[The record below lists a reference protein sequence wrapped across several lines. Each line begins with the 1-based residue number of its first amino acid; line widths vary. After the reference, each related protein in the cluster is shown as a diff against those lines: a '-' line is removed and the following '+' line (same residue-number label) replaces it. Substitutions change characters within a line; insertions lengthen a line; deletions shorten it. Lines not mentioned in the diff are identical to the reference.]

1 VILPSRTV
9 SRVSRAARWVRP
21 AIANDNGSWGITA
34 ERRSRDMWLFVYVQG
49 MSYVYMSDAS
59 VGQVK
64 LDIARRREHAA
75 TEHEAIKAFEWSV
88 EVAGKLGADDDRM
101 GDYVSFG

>member
-1 VILPSRTV
+1 MALRL
-9 SRVSRAARWVRP
+9 RP
-21 AIANDNGSWGITA
+21 GH
-34 ERRSRDMWLFVYVQG
+34 E
-49 MSYVYMSDAS
+49 YVYISDAS

-75 TEHEAIKAFEWSV
+75 AEHEAIEAYEWSV

-101 GDYVSFG
+101 GDYVAFG